1 VNSTRLYVLGA
12 LARYGPMHGHQIRRV
27 AQVDRVEFWAD
38 VKPGSL
44 YGALHRMAAE
54 GIVEVVRTEQAGNLP
69 ARTVYGITEIGRIE
83 LRAHRDEALRDT
95 RVPTD
100 PVDVAL
106 GFSDELDA
114 EEMAAAIENR
124 RLALAAQLATL
135 HQLRDQAGPYLTGIE
150 PMIVQHRIGR
160 LRYEIEWH
168 DALLADLPKLLAAPP
183 RAPGHTPATQETH
196 DD

>member
-1 VNSTRLYVLGA
+1 
-12 LARYGPMHGHQIRRV
+12 MHGHQIRRV

-54 GIVEVVRTEQAGNLP
+54 GIIEVVRTEQEGRLP
-69 ARTVYGITEIGRIE
+69 ARTVYGVTEAGAAE
-83 LRAHRDEALRDT
+83 LRAHRDEAFHDT

-106 GFSDELDA
+106 GFSDDLDA
-114 EEMAAAIENR
+114 EELATALGSR
-124 RLALAAQLATL
+124 RMALAARLATL
-135 HQLRDQAGPYLTGIE
+135 HQLLDQAGPYLAGLE
-150 PMIVQHRIGR
+150 PMIFQHRIGR

-168 DALLADLPKLLAAPP
+168 DALIAELPKLLAEGAPRYTSGP
-183 RAPGHTPATQETH
+183 HKGSR

>member
-27 AQVDRVEFWAD
+27 AQVDRIEFWAD

-54 GIVEVVRTEQAGNLP
+54 GIIEVVRTEQEGNLP
-69 ARTVYGITEIGRIE
+69 ARTVYGVTESGIAE
-83 LRAHRDEALRDT
+83 LRAHRDEALNDT

-106 GFSDELDA
+106 SFSDDLDA
-114 EEMAAAIENR
+114 EDLAAAIGAR
-124 RLALAAQLATL
+124 RMALAARLAAL
-135 HQLRDQAGPYLTGIE
+135 HQLLDQAVPYLAGIE

-160 LRYEIEWH
+160 LRSEIEWH
-168 DALLADLPKLLAAPP
+168 DALLAEIPKLLAEGRP
-183 RAPGHTPATQETH
+183 RFTTGPHKGSP

>member
-1 VNSTRLYVLGA
+1 MNSTRLYVLGA

-27 AQVDRVEFWAD
+27 AQVDRIEFWAD

-54 GIVEVVRTEQAGNLP
+54 GIIEVVRTEQEGNLP
-69 ARTVYGITEIGRIE
+69 ARTVYGVTEAGLAE
-83 LRAHRDEALRDT
+83 LHAHRDEALRDT

-106 GFSDELDA
+106 GFSDDLDA
-114 EEMAAAIENR
+114 EDLATALRNR
-124 RLALAAQLATL
+124 RMALAATLATL
-135 HQLRDQAGPYLTGIE
+135 HQLHDQARPYLAGLE
-150 PMIVQHRIGR
+150 PMIFQHRIGR
-160 LRYEIEWH
+160 LRCEIEWH
-168 DALLADLPKLLAAPP
+168 DAMIAELPKLLADGKP
-183 RAPGHTPATQETH
+183 RFTTGPHKGNNK